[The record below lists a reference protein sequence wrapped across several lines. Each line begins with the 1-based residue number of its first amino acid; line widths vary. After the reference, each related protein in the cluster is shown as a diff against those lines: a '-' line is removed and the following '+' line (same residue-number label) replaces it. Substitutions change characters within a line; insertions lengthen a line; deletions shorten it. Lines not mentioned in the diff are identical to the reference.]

1 LPPRPTAD
9 VPSFPPGVLNVDKA
23 AGETSF
29 AVVNRLRR
37 LTGAHRVGHAGTL
50 DPLATGVLPILFESA
65 TRLAEFALRL
75 EKTYV
80 ADIHLGYTTATDDAE
95 AEREPVGDPGRLT
108 ADDLTQALTAF
119 SGRILQEPP
128 AFSAVKVD
136 GKRAYKLARQGEDPR
151 PKAREVEV
159 YEVRL
164 LEFTPGSKV
173 HYHGLTAHWTLGV
186 LIEAV
191 TGRDFRDVIRE
202 TVAEPLGLGRELY
215 VGLPE
220 SEFARTADMHEPT
233 AKGDGYQPSA
243 EPNTADWRRGGAPGG
258 AGYGTARAMAALYQ
272 MMLAGGELNGTRI
285 ISPLSFFHSQVI
297 VSGGPCG
304 GSHLRAASDHF
315 TGSPG
320 SSPIIKSPR

>member
-1 LPPRPTAD
+1 MPPRPTAD
-9 VPSFPPGVLNVDKA
+9 SFPAGVLNVDKA

-75 EKTYV
+75 PKTYV

-95 AEREPVGDPGRLT
+95 AEREPVGDPSGLSA
-108 ADDLTQALTAF
+108 ADLAAALTAF

-164 LEFTPGSKV
+164 LEFTPGPDAVARVEVRCGSGTYLRSIARDLGRRLEV
-173 HYHGLTAHWTLGV
+173 GGYLGRLVRTAYGGLAIDSAVAGSELTTA
-186 LIEAV
+186 EAV
-191 TGRDFRDVIRE
+191 RGRLLPAEVILPHMERVKLNVEQEAMVRQGRAVRVLPEPGPGLIRAHDSTGRL
-202 TVAEPLGLGRELY
+202 VALGHADPLRRTF
-215 VGLPE
+215 VPE
-220 SEFARTADMHEPT
+220 
-233 AKGDGYQPSA
+233 KV
-243 EPNTADWRRGGAPGG
+243 
-258 AGYGTARAMAALYQ
+258 
-272 MMLAGGELNGTRI
+272 
-285 ISPLSFFHSQVI
+285 LS
-297 VSGGPCG
+297 
-304 GSHLRAASDHF
+304 
-315 TGSPG
+315 
-320 SSPIIKSPR
+320 